1 MNIIS
6 TAKLEQVSTDITTS
20 AEVKQ
25 KSDAI
30 AVEEVTTLYFTVKKT
45 WDTFNDFETNDNV
58 ELWAQLNTLRCICK
72 Y

>member
-58 ELWAQLNTLRCICK
+58 EL
-72 Y
+72 